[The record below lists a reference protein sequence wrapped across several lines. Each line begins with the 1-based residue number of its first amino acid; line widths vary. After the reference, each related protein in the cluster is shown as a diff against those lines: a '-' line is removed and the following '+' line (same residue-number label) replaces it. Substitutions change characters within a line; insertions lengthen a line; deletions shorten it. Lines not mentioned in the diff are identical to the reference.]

1 MFAWNKHDDD
11 DCIWLTCIM
20 VYVYVILQSFL
31 IIAYL
36 SLFRDACFAW
46 VYEVYVYYN
55 TVSVST
61 MF

>member
-1 MFAWNKHDDD
+1 
-11 DCIWLTCIM
+11 M